1 MSDTD
6 PARKLL
12 ETSVL
17 LLAGKQLSGTK
28 IIASLGFPMAAR
40 GGGGGI
46 KSGAFGT
53 GDTLF
58 PFADRWT
65 WRR

>member
-6 PARKLL
+6 PACKLL

-17 LLAGKQLSGTK
+17 LLGGKQLSGTK
-28 IIASLGFPMAAR
+28 IIASLGFPVV
-40 GGGGGI
+40 GGI

-53 GDTLF
+53 GNTLF
-58 PFADRWT
+58 PLC
-65 WRR
+65 